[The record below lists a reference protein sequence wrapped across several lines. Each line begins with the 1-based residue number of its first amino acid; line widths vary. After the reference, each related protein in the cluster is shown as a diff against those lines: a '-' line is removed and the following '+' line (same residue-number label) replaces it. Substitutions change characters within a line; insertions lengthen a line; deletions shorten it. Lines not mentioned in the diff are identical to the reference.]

1 MIKRIMFDLDNTL
14 IPWDDSNI
22 KALIRTFNE
31 DKIPFSEERAEEY
44 FKAMKDYEKKHRRF
58 DKVEMSQW
66 IGMKLNLD
74 LPDDFVKRWT
84 DKLCYCVPP
93 IDDKLISLLEYLGSK
108 YSLCVVSNWFYNQQK
123 ARLKNYGILKY
134 FDDIYTA
141 DKYDKKPYK
150 EMYDLAGK
158 GYQKDELAM
167 VGDDYTI
174 DIKSAV
180 DYGMSA
186 FYLNSKARYCNKK
199 TKIIRTIYDLE
210 KYL

>member
-1 MIKRIMFDLDNTL
+1 MIKRILFDLDNTL
-14 IPWDDSNI
+14 IPWDGSQKI
-22 KALIRTFNE
+22 ALLNTFQE
-31 DKIPFSEERAEEY
+31 CDIDFPPDRMDEY
-44 FKAMKDYEKKHRRF
+44 FSAMKDYEKKHKRF
-58 DKVEMSQW
+58 DKVEMSKW

-74 LPDDFVKRWT
+74 IPDDFIKSWT
-84 DKLCYCVPP
+84 DKLCYCVP
-93 IDDKLISLLEYLGSK
+93 DKDNELISLLEYLSSK

-134 FDDIYTA
+134 FDKVYTV

-150 EMYDLAGK
+150 EMFELASN
-158 GYQKDELAM
+158 GYSNDEVAM

-180 DYGMSA
+180 DYGMYA

-199 TKIIRTIYDLE
+199 TKIIRTIYDLR

>member
-1 MIKRIMFDLDNTL
+1 MIKRILFDLDNTL

-22 KALIRTFNE
+22 KALIKTFQE
-31 DKIPFSEERAEEY
+31 VKIPFSVDRAEEY
-44 FKAMKDYEKKHRRF
+44 FKAMKSYEKHHKRF

-66 IGMKLNLD
+66 IGMKMSLD
-74 LPDDFVKRWT
+74 LPDDFIKRWT

-93 IDDKLISLLEYLGSK
+93 KDEELISLLEYLSSK
-108 YSLCVVSNWFYNQQK
+108 YSLCVVSNWFYNQQRD
-123 ARLKNYGILKY
+123 RLKKYGILEF
-134 FDDIYTA
+134 FDKIYTA

-150 EMYDLAGK
+150 EMYDLAC
-158 GYQKDELAM
+158 DELDKSEVAM

-186 FYLNSKARYCNKK
+186 FYLSKNARYCNKK
-199 TKIIRTIYDLE
+199 TKIIRTMYDLR